1 MDNSIIVALITAG
14 LPILGTV
21 ITVYA
26 ANKKQTDEMD
36 KKMDVKDAALNVKLK
51 YIDSQLEEHNNYA
64 KMYHETI
71 PVIQAHLETIDEK
84 LEYIL
89 NRKERST

>member
-21 ITVYA
+21 ITVYT
-26 ANKKQTDEMD
+26 ANKKQTDEMA
-36 KKMDVKDAALNVKLK
+36 KKMAVKDADLDVKLK
-51 YIDSQLEEHNNYA
+51 YIDNQRKEHNNYA
-64 KMYHETI
+64 KLYHETI
-71 PVIQAHLETIDEK
+71 PVIQAHLQTIDDK

>member
-14 LPILGTV
+14 LPILGTI
-21 ITVYA
+21 ITVYS

-51 YIDSQLEEHNNYA
+51 YIDSQLEEHNKYA
-64 KMYHETI
+64 KLYHETI
-71 PVIQAHLETIDEK
+71 PVIQAHLQTIDDK

-89 NRKERST
+89 NRKERET

>member
-1 MDNSIIVALITAG
+1 MDNNILVALITAG
-14 LPILGTV
+14 LPIIGTV
-21 ITVYA
+21 ITVFS
-26 ANKKQTDEMD
+26 ANKKQSDEMD
-36 KKMDVKDAALNVKLK
+36 KKMAVKDAALDVKLK
-51 YIDSQLEEHNNYA
+51 YIDGQLAEHNKYA
-64 KMYHETI
+64 KLYHETI

>member
-1 MDNSIIVALITAG
+1 MDNSIVVALITAG

-51 YIDSQLEEHNNYA
+51 YIDSQLEEHNKYA
-64 KMYHETI
+64 KLYHETI
-71 PVIQAHLETIDEK
+71 PVIQAHLQTIDDK

>member
-1 MDNSIIVALITAG
+1 MDNSIVVALITAG
-14 LPILGTV
+14 LPILGTI

-36 KKMDVKDAALNVKLK
+36 KKMDVKDAALDVKLK
-51 YIDSQLEEHNNYA
+51 YIDSQLKEHNNYA
-64 KMYHETI
+64 KLYHETI
-71 PVIQAHLETIDEK
+71 PVIQAHLQTIDDK

>member
-1 MDNSIIVALITAG
+1 MDNSIVVALITAG

-36 KKMDVKDAALNVKLK
+36 KKMDVKDAALDVKLK
-51 YIDSQLEEHNNYA
+51 YIDSQLEEHNKYA
-64 KMYHETI
+64 KMYHETT
-71 PVIQAHLETIDEK
+71 PVIQAHLKTIDEK

>member
-21 ITVYA
+21 ITVYT

-36 KKMDVKDAALNVKLK
+36 KKMAVKDAALDVKLR
-51 YIDSQLEEHNNYA
+51 YIDSQLGEHNKYA
-64 KMYHETI
+64 KLYHETI
-71 PVIQAHLETIDEK
+71 PVIQAHLKTIDDK

-89 NRKERST
+89 NRKEKET

>member
-1 MDNSIIVALITAG
+1 MDNSIVVALITAG

-64 KMYHETI
+64 KLYHETI
-71 PVIQAHLETIDEK
+71 PVIQAHLKTIDEK

>member
-26 ANKKQTDEMD
+26 ANHQQTDEMD

-51 YIDSQLEEHNNYA
+51 YIDSQLEEHNKYA
-64 KMYHETI
+64 KLYHETI
-71 PVIQAHLETIDEK
+71 PVIQAHLQTIDDK

>member
-36 KKMDVKDAALNVKLK
+36 KKMDVKDAALDVKLK
-51 YIDSQLEEHNNYA
+51 YIDSQLKEHNNYA
-64 KMYHETI
+64 KLYHEII
-71 PVIQAHLETIDEK
+71 PVIQAHLQTIDDK

>member
-1 MDNSIIVALITAG
+1 MDNSIVVALITAG

-36 KKMDVKDAALNVKLK
+36 KKMDVKDAALDVKLK
-51 YIDSQLEEHNNYA
+51 YIDSQLEEQKKKT

-71 PVIQAHLETIDEK
+71 PVIQAHLKTIDEK

>member
-36 KKMDVKDAALNVKLK
+36 KKMDVKDAALDVKLK
-51 YIDSQLEEHNNYA
+51 YIDSQLEEHNKYA

-71 PVIQAHLETIDEK
+71 PVIQAHLQTIDDK

-89 NRKERST
+89 NRKERKT

>member
-36 KKMDVKDAALNVKLK
+36 KKMDVKDAALDVKLK
-51 YIDSQLEEHNNYA
+51 YIDSQLEEHNKYA

-71 PVIQAHLETIDEK
+71 PVIQAHLKTIDDK

-89 NRKERST
+89 NRTERET

>member
-21 ITVYA
+21 ITVYT

-36 KKMDVKDAALNVKLK
+36 KKMDVKDAALDVKLK
-51 YIDSQLEEHNNYA
+51 YIDSQLEEHNKYA

-71 PVIQAHLETIDEK
+71 PVIQAHLQTIDDK

-89 NRKERST
+89 NRKGRET

>member
-1 MDNSIIVALITAG
+1 MDNSIVVALITAG

-21 ITVYA
+21 ITVHA

-64 KMYHETI
+64 KMYHEII
-71 PVIQAHLETIDEK
+71 PVIQAHLKTIDEK

>member
-36 KKMDVKDAALNVKLK
+36 KKMDVKDAALDVKLK
-51 YIDSQLEEHNNYA
+51 YIDSQLEEHNKYA
-64 KMYHETI
+64 KLYHETI
-71 PVIQAHLETIDEK
+71 PVIQAHLQTIDDK

>member
-1 MDNSIIVALITAG
+1 MDNSVVVALITAG

-21 ITVYA
+21 ITVHA

-51 YIDSQLEEHNNYA
+51 YIDSQLKEHNNYA
-64 KMYHETI
+64 KMYHEII
-71 PVIQAHLETIDEK
+71 PVIQAHLKTIDEK

>member
-1 MDNSIIVALITAG
+1 MDNSIVVALITAG

-71 PVIQAHLETIDEK
+71 PVIQAHLKTIDEK

>member
-64 KMYHETI
+64 KMYHETV

-89 NRKERST
+89 NRKERSI

>member
-1 MDNSIIVALITAG
+1 MDSSIIVALITAG

-21 ITVYA
+21 ITVHT

-51 YIDSQLEEHNNYA
+51 YIDSQLKEHNNYA

-71 PVIQAHLETIDEK
+71 PVIQAHLKTIDEK

-89 NRKERST
+89 NRKERSI

>member
-36 KKMDVKDAALNVKLK
+36 KKMDVKDAALDVKLK
-51 YIDSQLEEHNNYA
+51 YIDSQLEEHNKYA

-71 PVIQAHLETIDEK
+71 PVIQAHLKTIDDK

-89 NRKERST
+89 NRKERSI

>member
-51 YIDSQLEEHNNYA
+51 YIDSQLEEHNKYA
-64 KMYHETI
+64 KLYHETI
-71 PVIQAHLETIDEK
+71 PVIQAHLQTIDDK

>member
-21 ITVYA
+21 ITVYT

-36 KKMDVKDAALNVKLK
+36 KKMAVKDAALDVKLR
-51 YIDSQLEEHNNYA
+51 YIDSQLEEHNKYL
-64 KMYHETI
+64 K
-71 PVIQAHLETIDEK
+71 
-84 LEYIL
+84 
-89 NRKERST
+89 STKY

>member
-1 MDNSIIVALITAG
+1 MDNSIVVALITAG

-26 ANKKQTDEMD
+26 ANKKQTGEMD
-36 KKMDVKDAALNVKLK
+36 KKMDVKDAALHVKLK

-71 PVIQAHLETIDEK
+71 PVIQAHLQTIDEK

>member
-36 KKMDVKDAALNVKLK
+36 KKMDVKDAALDVKLK
-51 YIDSQLEEHNNYA
+51 YIDSQLEEHNKYA

-71 PVIQAHLETIDEK
+71 PVIQAHLKTIDEK

-89 NRKERST
+89 NRKERSI

>member
-1 MDNSIIVALITAG
+1 MDNSIVVALITAG

-71 PVIQAHLETIDEK
+71 PVIQAHLQTIDEK

>member
-14 LPILGTV
+14 LPILGTI
-21 ITVYA
+21 ITVYS

-36 KKMDVKDAALNVKLK
+36 KKMDVKDAALDVKLK
-51 YIDSQLEEHNNYA
+51 YIDSQLEEHNKYA

-71 PVIQAHLETIDEK
+71 PVIQAHLQTIDEK

-89 NRKERST
+89 NRKERPT

>member
-1 MDNSIIVALITAG
+1 MDNSIIVALITTG

-21 ITVYA
+21 ITVYT

-36 KKMDVKDAALNVKLK
+36 KKMAVKDAALDVKLR
-51 YIDSQLEEHNNYA
+51 YIDSQLEEHNKYA
-64 KMYHETI
+64 KLYHETI
-71 PVIQAHLETIDEK
+71 PVIQAHLKTIDDK

-89 NRKERST
+89 NRKEKET

>member
-36 KKMDVKDAALNVKLK
+36 KKMDVKDAALDVKLK
-51 YIDSQLEEHNNYA
+51 YIDSQLEEHNKYA

-71 PVIQAHLETIDEK
+71 PVIQAHLKTIDDK

>member
-1 MDNSIIVALITAG
+1 MDNSIVVALITAG
-14 LPILGTV
+14 LPIRGTV

-36 KKMDVKDAALNVKLK
+36 KKMDVKDAALDVKLK
-51 YIDSQLEEHNNYA
+51 YIDSQLEEHNKYA
-64 KMYHETI
+64 KLYHETI
-71 PVIQAHLETIDEK
+71 PVIQAHLQTIDDK

>member
-21 ITVYA
+21 ITVHA

-51 YIDSQLEEHNNYA
+51 YIDSQLEEHNKYA
-64 KMYHETI
+64 KLYHETI
-71 PVIQAHLETIDEK
+71 PVIQAHLQTIDDK

>member
-71 PVIQAHLETIDEK
+71 PVIQAHLKTIDEK

>member
-1 MDNSIIVALITAG
+1 MDNSIVVALITAG

-51 YIDSQLEEHNNYA
+51 YIDSRLEEHNNYA

-71 PVIQAHLETIDEK
+71 PVIQAHLKTIDEK

>member
-1 MDNSIIVALITAG
+1 MDNSIVVALITAG

-36 KKMDVKDAALNVKLK
+36 KKMDVKLK
-51 YIDSQLEEHNNYA
+51 YIDSQLKEHNNYA
-64 KMYHETI
+64 KLYHETI
-71 PVIQAHLETIDEK
+71 PVIQAHLQTIDDK

>member
-36 KKMDVKDAALNVKLK
+36 KKMDVKDAALDVKLK
-51 YIDSQLEEHNNYA
+51 YIDNQLEEHNKYA

-71 PVIQAHLETIDEK
+71 PVIQAHLKTIDDK

-89 NRKERST
+89 SRKERET

>member
-1 MDNSIIVALITAG
+1 MDNSILAALITAG
-14 LPILGTV
+14 LPIIGTV
-21 ITVYA
+21 ITVIS
-26 ANKKQTDEMD
+26 ANKKQSDELD
-36 KKMDVKDAALNVKLK
+36 KKMAVKDVALDVKLK
-51 YIDSQLEEHNNYA
+51 YIDSQLKEHNKYA

-71 PVIQAHLETIDEK
+71 PVIQAHLKTIDEK